1 MYAKIIRVKCSHS
14 SKPLPECEIFRKDAR
29 LLGAYL
35 KCDKQCDS
43 CKSKYS
49 IENCEEL
56 RQKIFDY
63 YLMFTKINQR
73 TDEIVKGLE

>member
-1 MYAKIIRVKCSHS
+1 MEISNYSKLHIAKEKQV
-14 SKPLPECEIFRKDAR
+14 
-29 LLGAYL
+29 L

-63 YLMFTKINQR
+63 YLMFTKINQM